1 MIERLQF
8 EEVSF
13 TVGFDELPDQLAIF
27 PLPGAVLYPNWDMP
41 IRVFEPRYIALV
53 DYVHNIDGFMGIIQP
68 LLNNKGEPTTDLSR
82 VGCAA
87 KIISMYETDNGEYL
101 MELAGVCRFS
111 VQSELSTDTPY
122 RLISPGWDEFKIDF
136 TEDGTDQVPEAEVIL
151 SVMESKIARYIGP
164 DNWENIRKLSK
175 EGLINLLCNIW
186 PFVPAEKQALL
197 EAHDLNDRYSTMIKL
212 IEMDIVGNVPET
224 LQ

>member
-1 MIERLQF
+1 MTERLQF

-13 TVGFDELPDQLAIF
+13 TVGFDDLPDQLAIF

-53 DYVHNIDGFMGIIQP
+53 EYVHHTNGFIGIIQP
-68 LLNNKGEPTTDLSR
+68 LLNNRGEPTTDLSR

-87 KIISMYETDNGEYL
+87 KIISMYETDSGEYL

-111 VQSELSTDTPY
+111 VISELSTDTPY
-122 RLISPGWDEFKIDF
+122 RLISPGWEEFKIDF
-136 TEDGTDQVPEAEVIL
+136 TEDGTDEVPEAEEIL
-151 SVMESKIARYIGP
+151 AIMKPKIARYVRP
-164 DNWENIRKLSK
+164 DTWENIKKLSK
-175 EGLINLLCNIW
+175 EGLVNLLCSLW

-197 EAHDLNDRYSTMIKL
+197 EAHDLNGRYSTMVQL
-212 IEMDIVGNVPET
+212 IEMDVVGNVPET

>member
-1 MIERLQF
+1 MTERLQF

-53 DYVHNIDGFMGIIQP
+53 DYVHNINGFIGIIQP
-68 LLNNKGEPTTDLSR
+68 LLNNRGEPTTDLSR

-87 KIISMYETDNGEYL
+87 KIISMYETDSGEYL

-111 VQSELSTDTPY
+111 VISELSTDTPY
-122 RLISPGWDEFKIDF
+122 RLISPGWEEFKIDF
-136 TEDGTDQVPEAEVIL
+136 TEEGTDEVPEAEEIL
-151 SVMESKIARYIGP
+151 SIMKPKISRYVRP
-164 DNWENIRKLSK
+164 ETWENIRKLSK
-175 EGLINLLCNIW
+175 EGLVNLLCSLW

-197 EAHDLNDRYSTMIKL
+197 EAHDLNGRYSTMVQL
-212 IEMDIVGNVPET
+212 IEMDVVGNVPET